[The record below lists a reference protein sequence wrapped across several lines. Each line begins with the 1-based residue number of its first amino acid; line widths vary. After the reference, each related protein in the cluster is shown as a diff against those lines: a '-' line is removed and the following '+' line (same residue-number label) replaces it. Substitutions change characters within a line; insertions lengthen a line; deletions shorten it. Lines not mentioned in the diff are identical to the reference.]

1 MSSRCPFLKELSV
14 RFCEIAPSKKLV
26 PSDSISEQ
34 NQRCTS
40 PDFVNCP
47 LIRER
52 AGSEEISGD
61 VCPFIHATKVNYCCA
76 ASDTRFVPANDD
88 RSSRCNTS
96 AHQYCDIFLQFKGCR
111 RNAGPRRREIDA
123 AGEPIEETPIDFPAG
138 LVFSNN
144 HMWMDVGDDGGIHIG
159 ADSFL
164 ARAFGPA
171 EALRFVCGK
180 GLKKPALILTVNSID
195 LPIVFP
201 RRIQITGFNRSLEDH
216 PERLHEDPYAAGWLF
231 EYLPSEG
238 GGKTFSPPAFGLMGE
253 EKARP
258 WMKAEIERMASFLE
272 DLENPNG
279 QSPPLAADGG
289 LFQHGVARQL
299 CCPDLITMYNLFFSP
314 VERWRK

>member
-1 MSSRCPFLKELSV
+1 MSSRCPFLRELSV
-14 RFCEIAPSKKLV
+14 CFCEIAPSKKLV

-52 AGSEEISGD
+52 AGDEPLDGD
-61 VCPFIHATKVNYCCA
+61 TCPFIHTTEVNYCSA
-76 ASDTRFVPANDD
+76 ASDTKFIPANDD

-96 AHQYCDIFLQFKGCR
+96 AHAYCDIFLQFGGRKR
-111 RNAGPRRREIDA
+111 DTLRRRTRIDA
-123 AGEPIEETPIDFPAG
+123 NDDPNEEAPMDFPTG
-138 LVFSNN
+138 LVFSDN

-180 GLKKPALILTVNSID
+180 GLKKPTVILTVNSID

-201 RRIQITGFNRSLEDH
+201 RRIQITGLNKTLEDH
-216 PERLHEDPYAAGWLF
+216 PERLHEDPYGSGWLF
-231 EYLPSEG
+231 EHLPSHNG
-238 GGKTFSPPAFGLMGE
+238 GESFSPPAFGLMGE
-253 EKARP
+253 EKARS
-258 WMKAEIERMASFLE
+258 WMSKEIERMAAFLE
-272 DLENPNG
+272 DLANPNG

-289 LFQHGVARQL
+289 LFQRGVARQL
-299 CCPDLITMYNLFFSP
+299 SCPDLITMYNLFFSP